1 MPTSANSGMTVNW
14 VRQPMSISLGRL
26 STTLKSAGESVSPI
40 PNMMAPSMGLMAHVS
55 IHTNDAGT
63 VSDNAATTSTITPI
77 QRAMKSHNFFI
88 LKTSGIQI
96 ALQKYKDS
104 GRTPKA
110 ESTFLWGLF
119 GGFRENAYLCGVKT
133 RKR

>member
-1 MPTSANSGMTVNW
+1 MPNI
-14 VRQPMSISLGRL
+14 IS
-26 STTLKSAGESVSPI
+26 
-40 PNMMAPSMGLMAHVS
+40 PSMGLIYQVS
-55 IHTNDAGT
+55 IAPRGAG
-63 VSDNAATTSTITPI
+63 NRRATRAITSTITPI

-119 GGFRENAYLCGVKT
+119 GGFRENAYLCGVKK